1 MIFLRI
7 VRIALI
13 VLGIGAAAA
22 GVVSIAVDAKVSGGP
37 IAATWT
43 CKSEGTGATAQ
54 VNCTTGS
61 ATYAGPAGLV
71 DTLSYLGLTIG
82 GVALIGAAVA
92 IGQFDRTR
100 ITTAPSPTGPVP
112 AGPGPQGPNPMG
124 PNPMGPPLG
133 SPPPGHGPQPGPGLQ
148 PGRGHAGSW

>member
-22 GVVSIAVDAKVSGGP
+22 GVISIAVDARVSGGP
-37 IAATWT
+37 ITATWT

-54 VNCTTGS
+54 MNCKTGP
-61 ATYAGPAGLV
+61 ATYAGPSGLV
-71 DTLSYLGLTIG
+71 DTLAYLSLTIG

-100 ITTAPSPTGPVP
+100 ITAAPGPAGPIP
-112 AGPGPQGPNPMG
+112 AGPGPLG

-133 SPPPGHGPQPGPGLQ
+133 SPPPGHGPQPGPGPQ
-148 PGRGHAGSW
+148 PGRGHAGTW